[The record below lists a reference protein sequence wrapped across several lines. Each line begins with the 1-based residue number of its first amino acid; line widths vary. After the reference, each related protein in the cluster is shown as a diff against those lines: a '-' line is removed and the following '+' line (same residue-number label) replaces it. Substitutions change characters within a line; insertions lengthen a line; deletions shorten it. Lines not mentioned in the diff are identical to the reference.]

1 MAWRM
6 YDYVTIERSNV
17 NPSLL
22 PDTSQL
28 GLREEYTKPPHS
40 FNNLSAMIGEHE
52 EGDGDRDEDEDEDGD
67 WDGDGDEEEGEG
79 EDEAYEDNGPSREH
93 DPGAPQHYQPLPYY
107 PDYAPFAQMS
117 DVATFDNLIPA
128 AIRELEPIMRSR
140 FSSIERMRG
149 ERLERQRTRCS
160 AQAGINIPGIRRV
173 FVYSPRRHPAETQ
186 RGQVIMTGVI
196 RPTNEVSIT
205 VAVPS
210 QRQLPPPASVPLVS
224 PPTRDPGP
232 VPQELTDDNMKNVWK
247 EAKVIMCRKVLYG
260 NAMCVMERNVELAEE
275 AFLEAMRHVVLDI
288 LLTAS
293 QIPNRVKF
301 CKKLT
306 TIMTT
311 VRGVFKKEARRV
323 LPNHYSLTPEGSD
336 AGSLSNHREAVVPP
350 LLVNQTYL
358 FRDSTI
364 MSPVDH
370 PAVIDTIY
378 HSLWMSSQ
386 LYEVLNFNELDDF
399 DDLFSIGGAAIHNTL
414 LEFQEGIYKPV
425 QFSPLSSS
433 ATEYRAIQTHNAI
446 VRNTPAL
453 RSAAL
458 SIKQDMI
465 ARGTSL
471 RAR

>member
-1 MAWRM
+1 MPPKSAVRKRRPTCKNAK
-6 YDYVTIERSNV
+6 TIKKPGRRSNV

-28 GLREEYTKPPHS
+28 GLQEEYTEPPHS
-40 FNNLSAMIGEHE
+40 FNDLSAMIREHE
-52 EGDGDRDEDEDEDGD
+52 EGDRDRDKDEDEDGD

-117 DVATFDNLIPA
+117 TDVATFDNLIPA
-128 AIRELEPIMRSR
+128 AIRELEPITRS
-140 FSSIERMRG
+140 
-149 ERLERQRTRCS
+149 Q
-160 AQAGINIPGIRRV
+160 QV

-186 RGQVIMTGVI
+186 RGQVITTGVI

-205 VAVPS
+205 AAVPS
-210 QRQLPPPASVPLVS
+210 QRQPPPPASVPLVS

-232 VPQELTDDNMKNVWK
+232 VPQELTDDDMKNVWK
-247 EAKVIMCRKVLYG
+247 EAKVIMRRKVLYG
-260 NAMCVMERNVELAEE
+260 NTMCVMERNVELAEE
-275 AFLEAMRHVVLDI
+275 AFLEAMRRVVPDI
-288 LLTAS
+288 SLTAS
-293 QIPNRVKF
+293 QIPNRIKF

-306 TIMTT
+306 TIVTT

-323 LPNHYSLTPEGSD
+323 LPNHYSLTPKGSD

-358 FRDSTI
+358 FMNSTI

-378 HSLWMSSQ
+378 HSLWTSSQ
-386 LYEVLNFNELDDF
+386 LYEVLDFNELDDF

-425 QFSPLSSS
+425 QFSPSLSS
-433 ATEYRAIQTHNAI
+433 AMEYRAIQTHNAI

-471 RAR
+471 CAC